1 MWVKMRDLVAA
12 SSAEDDMVK
21 GWFVLP
27 EILPT
32 VAGRRG
38 GRKWLELGLGIED
51 FLRLVS
57 A

>member
-1 MWVKMRDLVAA
+1 VFMWVKMRDLVAA

-32 VAGRRG
+32 VAGWREVVNG
-38 GRKWLELGLGIED
+38 LNWVWELGTFWD
-51 FLRLVS
+51 
-57 A
+57 